1 MIYVTHDQVE
11 AMTMADR
18 IVVLK
23 AGVVQQV
30 GTPMELYEKPNSVF
44 VAGFIG
50 SPKMNFIAGAPAA
63 GLKAKTIGVRPE
75 HFEFSTSKT
84 DISGTV
90 DYAEILGSDSFLYV
104 TTPSGMLTVRQ
115 PGRTEFKTG
124 QKLNL
129 KPIAQH
135 VHRFGDDEMRLAN

>member
-1 MIYVTHDQVE
+1 VE

-18 IVVLK
+18 IVVLQ
-23 AGVVQQV
+23 AGRIEQV
-30 GTPMELYEKPNSVF
+30 GTPMELYEKPGSTF

-50 SPKMNFIAGAPAA
+50 SPKMNFITGVPADK
-63 GLKAKTIGVRPE
+63 LKAKTIGVRPE
-75 HFEFSTSKT
+75 HFEFSDTKT
-84 DISGTV
+84 DISGTL
-90 DYAEILGSDSFLYV
+90 DYTEILGSDSFLYV

-129 KPIAQH
+129 KPLAQH
-135 VHRFGDDEMRLAN
+135 VHRFGDDGLRLN